1 MRFSYII
8 FNRRNITFSK
18 KLFLYDN
25 DKLYPVT
32 SVKDYL
38 CNGHQYYLV
47 ETDNKNN
54 GGQKTHL
61 VKKSKSEISS
71 K

>member
-1 MRFSYII
+1 MRYRYSLLNRKNII
-8 FNRRNITFSK
+8 VAK

-25 DKLYPVT
+25 THMLPVT
-32 SVKDYL
+32 TVKDYL

-47 ETDNKNN
+47 ETLNK
-54 GGQKTHL
+54 GDKKTHL
-61 VKKSKSEISS
+61 VKKTNSEIFS